1 MNKLIGCL
9 ALAYVSTLAG
19 SATAHHSFAAE
30 FSYEDFGTRE
40 GEVLEVHFVNPH
52 ARIFFSVTNENVEE
66 EIWDEQTVA
75 PRALISNGWNK
86 DTIKVGDHISVEGN
100 LGLEGSLKIWI
111 VSMTLNGSTI
121 IYPDGG
127 GVN

>member
-1 MNKLIGCL
+1 MRKLIGYL
-9 ALAYVSTLAG
+9 MLIYASAITG
-19 SATAHHSFAAE
+19 SASAHHSFAAE

-40 GEVLEVHFVNPH
+40 GEIIEVHFVNPH
-52 ARIFFSVTNENVEE
+52 ARIFFSVTNESGEE
-66 EIWDEQTVA
+66 EIWDGQTVA

-86 DTIKVGDHISVEGN
+86 DTIKVGDHISIDGN

-111 VSMTLNGSTI
+111 VSMTLNGTTV